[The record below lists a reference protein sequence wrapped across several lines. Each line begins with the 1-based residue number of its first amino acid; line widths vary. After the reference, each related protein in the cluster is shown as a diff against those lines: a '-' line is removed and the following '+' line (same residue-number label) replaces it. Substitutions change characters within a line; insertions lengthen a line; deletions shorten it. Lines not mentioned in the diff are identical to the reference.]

1 LLRSLARSLASAV
14 ARKLASAVAR
24 KLAAA
29 VSVRAGNEAVDERK
43 QTYKNKKALIRTTE

>member
-1 LLRSLARSLASAV
+1 LLRSLARS
-14 ARKLASAVAR
+14 LASAVAR